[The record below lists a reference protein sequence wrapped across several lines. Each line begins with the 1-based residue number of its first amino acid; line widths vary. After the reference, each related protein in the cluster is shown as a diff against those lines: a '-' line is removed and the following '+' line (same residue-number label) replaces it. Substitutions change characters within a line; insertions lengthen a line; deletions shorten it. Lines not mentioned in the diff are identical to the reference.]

1 MFKVQIHQEELD
13 RFLLV
18 AKKLKLEGLIGSQ
31 EINEDN
37 EEYANEFISS
47 IEEPESVSKLEQ
59 PESSPVSTKPRDV
72 NNPVRTM
79 AIANE
84 IDEQVNQSI
93 EVCPDRSLRCTFCG
107 KIISTK
113 NKKAEG
119 RHEKTC

>member
-93 EVCPDRSLRCTFCG
+93 EVCPDC
-107 KIISTK
+107 
-113 NKKAEG
+113 
-119 RHEKTC
+119 